1 MCIPFNLS
9 KVELIE
15 IDLAVDIHHFLQ
27 HCTQTGHCSLEK
39 VSPNRIVSPFSNIL
53 CFLVLVCVCSDSHVT
68 LMCRTYPQNIYGN
81 VTNASAVWN
90 NMWESRKIKLFTDKL
105 MDEKAHVQP
114 LWVWT
119 LCSVFVLTVC
129 VWVKVCP
136 VTFLCLQHDI
146 KTQLMISTIIFDI
159 FGEHRL
165 SSESVAWTLIVI
177 EI

>member
-15 IDLAVDIHHFLQ
+15 IDLPGCIHHFLQ

-39 VSPNRIVSPFSNIL
+39 VSPNRIVSPFSNIF

-90 NMWESRKIKLFTDKL
+90 NMYVGKSQNKTFHRQTDGWKSTFPATFS
-105 MDEKAHVQP
+105 MN
-114 LWVWT
+114 
-119 LCSVFVLTVC
+119 SM
-129 VWVKVCP
+129 
-136 VTFLCLQHDI
+136 FLCLRSDCMCLGKSVSRH
-146 KTQLMISTIIFDI
+146 IFV
-159 FGEHRL
+159 
-165 SSESVAWTLIVI
+165 SSAWH
-177 EI
+177 